1 MSKETMNVKYS
12 TACLK
17 IEISMQKYL
26 VDFLVESLEIIDDY
40 IDSHNVPP
48 EKFQDKSYIL
58 SHIISHF
65 CLELQDI
72 SGEENRRLLPDF
84 WDDYQD

>member
-1 MSKETMNVKYS
+1 MTKETNNIKRS
-12 TACLK
+12 ITCS
-17 IEISMQKYL
+17 IIDINMQKYL
-26 VDFLVESLEIIDDY
+26 TDLLIESIVILDDY

-48 EKFQDKSYIL
+48 EKYQNKIYIL

-65 CLELQDI
+65 LLEHQDI
-72 SGEENRRLLPDF
+72 SGEENGRLLPDF